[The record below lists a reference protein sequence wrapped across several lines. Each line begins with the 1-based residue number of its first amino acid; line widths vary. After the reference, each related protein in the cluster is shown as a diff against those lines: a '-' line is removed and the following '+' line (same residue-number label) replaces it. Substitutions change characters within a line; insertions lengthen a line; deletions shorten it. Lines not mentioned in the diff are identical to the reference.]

1 MPAHADL
8 LSSVG
13 ICISAAAILAFVGH
27 RLRQPL
33 LLAYLAAG
41 ILIGPQI
48 GFGLISDEASIQ
60 TVSEIGLI
68 LLLFIIGLEL
78 DLRKLL
84 AAGKP
89 VLVTGLLQFPIC
101 VALGFAFFASLGF
114 RMRGGDFGLLYLA
127 VCLAISSTMIVV
139 KLLYDKFELD
149 TLPGR
154 ITLGVLIFQDVWAI
168 AVLGIQPNL
177 RNPQLFTLLESLA
190 SGAALVAISLII
202 SKTLLP
208 RLFRSV
214 AKLPELVLVGSLAWC
229 FLVCAAANAVGLS
242 REMGALIAGV
252 SISTFPYNLDVV
264 AKVVSIRDF
273 FVTLFFVALGMQ
285 IPMPSAAIV
294 GMALLAS
301 AFLVASRFVV
311 IFPLLRAL
319 RQGHRTSLLPAINL
333 AQMSEFAMVIA
344 AIGLSYGH
352 IDRRVV
358 SLLIFVFAITSV
370 ASTYLIG
377 YSHPLQ
383 ERLAAWLRRA
393 GVADLDAGGG
403 DERSRR
409 AFAGKDVVL
418 LGFFTEASAL
428 VHEYEMSAAAPS
440 HEVSAATPSYETSVT
455 ARVYET
461 SAAAPSQRTSPGFAA
476 HARSMLA
483 RLLVIDFNPD
493 VHAELARRGIA
504 CIYGDVASMET
515 LYHAEVHD
523 AKLVVSTIP
532 DSVLKGTSNLRLLQ
546 LARRLCPHAKVV
558 VTASR
563 AASAVELY
571 EAGADFVFVSRLHSA
586 AQMASILEQGL
597 AQGFDELRA
606 AEIAHIRG
614 RDEVLK

>member
-1 MPAHADL
+1 MGEHVDL

-13 ICISAAAILAFVGH
+13 ISISVAAALAFVGNWI
-27 RLRQPL
+27 RQPL
-33 LLAYLAAG
+33 LLAYLLAG
-41 ILIGPQI
+41 VLIGPRI
-48 GFGLISDEASIQ
+48 GFGLISDQASIE

-78 DLRKLL
+78 DLKKLL
-84 AAGKP
+84 SAGKP
-89 VLVTGLLQFPIC
+89 VLVTGVLQFPLC
-101 VALGFAFFASLGF
+101 VALGLAFFIPFGF
-114 RMRGGDFGLLYLA
+114 RMSGGDFGLLYLA

-168 AVLGIQPNL
+168 VVLGIQPNL
-177 RNPQLFTLLESLA
+177 LNPQFGKLLGSLA
-190 SGAALVAISLII
+190 SGVLLVAVTLVI
-202 SKTLLP
+202 SKTVLP

-214 AKLPELVLVGSLAWC
+214 AKLPELVLIGSLAWC
-229 FLVCAAANAVGLS
+229 FIVCAAANAVGLS

-252 SISTFPYNLDVV
+252 AISTFPYNLDVV

-285 IPMPSAAIV
+285 IPMPTPALI

-301 AFLVASRFVV
+301 AFLIASRFVV
-311 IFPLLRAL
+311 VFPILRAL
-319 RQGHRTSLLPAINL
+319 RQGHRASVLPAINL

-344 AIGLSYGH
+344 AIGLGYQH
-352 IDRRVV
+352 IDQRTV

-370 ASTYLIG
+370 TSTYLIG
-377 YSHPLQ
+377 SSHLLQ

-393 GVADLDAGGG
+393 GIKDLDDGRKTDIEESAL
-403 DERSRR
+403 
-409 AFAGKDVVL
+409 AGKDVVL

-428 VHEYEMSAAAPS
+428 VHEYEMAKHP
-440 HEVSAATPSYETSVT
+440 
-455 ARVYET
+455 
-461 SAAAPSQRTSPGFAA
+461 
-476 HARSMLA
+476 LLD

-493 VHAELARRGIA
+493 VHAELTRRGIA
-504 CIYGDVASMET
+504 CKYGDVASMQT
-515 LYHAEVHD
+515 LHHAEVHD

-532 DSVLKGTSNLRLLQ
+532 DTILKGTSNLRLLQ
-546 LARRLCPHAKVV
+546 QARRLCPHASVV

-563 AASAVELY
+563 AASALELY
-571 EAGADFVFVSRLHSA
+571 DAGADFVFVSRLHSA
-586 AQMASILEQGL
+586 AQMAAILEQGL
-597 AQGFDELRA
+597 ADGFADLRA
-606 AEIAHIRG
+606 DEVARLRM